1 MMSDRDLGEVYL
13 DSARARYR
21 AMKKAG
27 EHAIDQMSDEDLHW
41 TANAECNS
49 VAILIQHMRG
59 NMLSRWTDTL
69 TTDGEKPDRNR
80 DQEFVADAS
89 QRREALLVKW
99 EEGWACILA
108 ALDSFSP
115 QDLLKPVRIR
125 GQELSLLDGINRQI
139 FHTSYHVGQ
148 IVQIAKERLG
158 ERWVTSSIPRGQSQ
172 SYIAQKSD

>member
-1 MMSDRDLGEVYL
+1 MNDGDVGEVYL

-21 AMKKAG
+21 AMKKTG
-27 EHAIDQMSDEDLHW
+27 EHAIAQMSEEDLHW

-49 VAILIQHMRG
+49 VAVLIQHMAG
-59 NMLSRWTDTL
+59 NMRSRWTDTL

-80 DQEFVADAS
+80 DQEFISDGSVG
-89 QRREALLVKW
+89 REALLVKW
-99 EEGWACILA
+99 EEGWGCILS

-115 QDLLKPVRIR
+115 QDLLKPVTIR
-125 GQELSLLDGINRQI
+125 GQELSLLDGINRQV

-158 ERWVTSSIPRGQSQ
+158 ERWVTSSIPRGQSD
-172 SYIAQKSD
+172 SYVARKSD